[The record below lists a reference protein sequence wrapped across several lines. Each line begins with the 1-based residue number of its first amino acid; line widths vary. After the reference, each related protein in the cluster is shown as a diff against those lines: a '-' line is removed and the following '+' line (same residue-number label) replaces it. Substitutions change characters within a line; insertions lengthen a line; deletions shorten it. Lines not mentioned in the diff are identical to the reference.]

1 MKGLLI
7 SIFLSI
13 LLLVQTE
20 VLARLFVLLYRN
32 IRDKKKLKTFMSIVY
47 LMISIAISF
56 YISTQYLSIGQI
68 HGTYL
73 YVVFPII
80 AVFYLIHL
88 IIIIRT
94 DRKSEQLRIKVF
106 QLNDEIKSTQK
117 EIKELKKR
125 LKSINLGYKN
135 NEVCKWIMCTI

>member
-56 YISTQYLSIGQI
+56 YISTQYLSICQI
-68 HGTYL
+68 YGTYL

-88 IIIIRT
+88 IITIRT
-94 DRKSEQLRIKVF
+94 DRKSEKLRIKVF

-135 NEVCKWIMCTI
+135 DEVCK